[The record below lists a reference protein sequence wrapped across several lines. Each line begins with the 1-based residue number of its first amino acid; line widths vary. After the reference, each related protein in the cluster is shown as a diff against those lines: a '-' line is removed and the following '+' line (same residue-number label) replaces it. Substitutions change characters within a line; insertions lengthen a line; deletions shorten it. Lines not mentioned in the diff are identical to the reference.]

1 MTREPVT
8 IRASSFGSLFDCP
21 ARWIAI
27 HIDGKRTP
35 NNANAALGT
44 AVHHGTALFDAGR
57 LPNASPVALE
67 DAKEAAFQA
76 VMQQEYEIDWEDEKP
91 AKVADV
97 AVSLTERYCTLYAPN
112 VEYVAVEVSVESL
125 LLTDLDIVLTGHT
138 DRVRRVAD
146 GRLGICDVKTG
157 KQAVGTDGT
166 AKAQGHAA
174 QLGVYELVAQT
185 ALQVP
190 IEAPAQIIGL
200 QSNLTPDKQ
209 RIGTAEIEGARE
221 VLLGD
226 DEHTGLLQTAAKL
239 VHGEIEPWGN
249 PKSMMCHA
257 RYCPNHST
265 CFWRR

>member
-1 MTREPVT
+1 MNRQPVT
-8 IRASSFGSLFDCP
+8 IRASSFGTLFDCP

-27 HIDGKRTP
+27 HLEGKKTP
-35 NNANAALGT
+35 NAVSAVIGT
-44 AVHHGTALFDAGR
+44 GVHHGTAVFDSGR
-57 LPNASPVALE
+57 LPAAAPVPLA
-67 DAKEAAFQA
+67 DAKEAAFQS
-76 VMQQEYEIDWEDEKP
+76 VMQPEYEVDWEEEKP
-91 AKVADV
+91 AKVADL
-97 AVSLTERYCTLYAPN
+97 AVSLTERYCTLYAPG
-112 VEYVAVEVSVESL
+112 VDYVAVEVSVESL
-125 LLTDLDIVLTGHT
+125 LLTDLAIVLTGHT
-138 DRVRRVAD
+138 DRVRRTAD

-157 KQAVGTDGT
+157 KQAVGTDGK

-185 ALQVP
+185 ALQLP

-200 QSNLTPDKQ
+200 QSNLTPEKQ
-209 RIGTAEIEGARE
+209 RIGTAEVDGARD

-226 DEHTGLLQTAAKL
+226 DDHTGLLHTASRL

-257 RYCPNHST
+257 RYCPNYAT